1 MNERSG
7 TAAEIFLWIAVIAIC
22 LIGVV
27 TVLADDLFS
36 VGRSSAPDAGVS
48 VTR

>member
-22 LIGVV
+22 LTGVV
-27 TVLADDLFS
+27 AVLADDLFS
-36 VGRSSAPDAGVS
+36 TGRSSAPAAGVS
-48 VTR
+48 AAR